1 MGTATRKAGVP
12 HMKIIL
18 SDDAV
23 NWFAEE
29 MDVESGDSVKF
40 FARYGGASP
49 LHQGFS
55 LGIMKEEPDEVAVET
70 VQDGVRYYIEKR
82 DEWFFMEHDLHVN
95 VDPKLDELVYT
106 YEKA

>member
-1 MGTATRKAGVP
+1 
-12 HMKIIL
+12 MKIIL
-18 SDDAV
+18 SDDALT
-23 NWFAEE
+23 WFEEE

-55 LGIMKEEPDEVAVET
+55 LGITKEEPDEIAVESEHK
-70 VQDGVRYYIEKR
+70 GVRYYIEQR
-82 DEWFFMEHDLHVN
+82 DQWFFVEHDLHVN
-95 VDPKLDELVYT
+95 VDPKLNELVYS